1 MAFSSTRIS
10 HNNLICMSYIKIF
23 RKFFH
28 NDFYG
33 FFFYKKCPPYIL
45 INEDRSLLLFCGAI
59 VQFPK
64 TQATRL
70 LFLPQALSSAREDK
84 PLRVYALS
92 VLYAAVAEQLAA
104 LGGA

>member
-1 MAFSSTRIS
+1 
-10 HNNLICMSYIKIF
+10 MSYIKIF

-33 FFFYKKCPPYIL
+33 FFSYKKCPLYIL

-64 TQATRL
+64 NTSDTSA
-70 LFLPQALSSAREDK
+70 FLPHLSAREDK
-84 PLRVYALS
+84 SLCVYALS
-92 VLYAAVAEQLAA
+92 VFYAAVAEQLAA
-104 LGGA
+104 LGSA

>member
-1 MAFSSTRIS
+1 
-10 HNNLICMSYIKIF
+10 MSYIKIF

-33 FFFYKKCPPYIL
+33 FFSYKKCPPYIL

-64 TQATRL
+64 NTSDTST
-70 LFLPQALSSAREDK
+70 FLPQALSSAREDK
-84 PLRVYALS
+84 PLCVYALS
-92 VLYAAVAEQLAA
+92 VFYAAVAEQLAA